1 MGYKLIAIDMDGT
14 LLNSKQKV
22 SQKNIQAIQEAK
34 SKGVYIVLCSGR
46 AYDGIIDSAKVLGIN
61 ESDQY
66 MICYGG
72 SVIQN
77 YDQEVLY
84 QRTLKNE
91 NCEEIAR
98 FLTDKKIHYK
108 FIDNTGTLY
117 QSYQDW
123 IEKHMLNPKLGIV
136 KVLLKT
142 RKHKLPEV
150 LKLVHE
156 QYDSN
161 YFVVQTS
168 EKELEI
174 FPKDVN
180 KGNALERLTKY
191 LKISPKEVMAIGDY
205 DNDMPMFRA
214 AKFSVAV
221 GNAISKVKDL
231 SDVVV
236 ADNDH
241 DGVAEAIEKYV
252 LK

>member
-22 SQKNIQAIQEAK
+22 SQKNIQAIQAAK
-34 SKGVYIVLCSGR
+34 SKGIYVVLCSGR
-46 AYDGIIDSAKVLGIN
+46 AYDGIIDSAKILGIN
-61 ESDQY
+61 QSNQY

-77 YDQEVLY
+77 YDQEVIY

-98 FLTDKKIHYK
+98 YLTDKKIHYK
-108 FIDNTGTLY
+108 FIDNLGTLY

-142 RKHKLPEV
+142 RKHKLSEV
-150 LKLVHE
+150 LNLIHDK
-156 QYDSN
+156 YDDN

-168 EKELEI
+168 DKELEI

-180 KGNALERLTKY
+180 KGNALQRLTKY
-191 LKISPKEVMAIGDY
+191 LKISPKEVMAIGDF
-205 DNDMPMFRA
+205 DNDLPMLKVA
-214 AKFSVAV
+214 NLSVAV
-221 GNAISKVKDL
+221 DNAIPKVKEV

-236 ADNDH
+236 SDNDH
-241 DGVAEAIEKYV
+241 SGVAEAIEKYA
-252 LK
+252 L